1 MRSITARDLSSA
13 LCAKIQKMASFLRMG
28 LPPSNHA
35 ARHDRS
41 YIPNSK
47 EAIA

>member
-1 MRSITARDLSSA
+1 MKSITARDLSSM
-13 LCAKIQKMASFLRMG
+13 LCAEIQQMASFLRMG
-28 LPPSNHA
+28 LPLSNHA
-35 ARHDRS
+35 ARHNPS